1 MTRITFGRRAQKT
14 LRGMSEAQFHQ
25 AGVAFEQFIADRR
38 RPGLNFEKLR
48 GRDDLYSI
56 RVTNGDRA
64 ILRRVVDA
72 GGEGELFEV
81 LLIGPHDIYKAIG
94 RL

>member
-1 MTRITFGRRAQKT
+1 MTRIIFGRRATKA
-14 LRGMSEAQFHQ
+14 LRAMDEAQFRQ
-25 AGVAFEQFIADRR
+25 ASLAFEQFVTDPK

-56 RVTNGDRA
+56 RITQGDRA
-64 ILRRVVDA
+64 ILRRIVDA
-72 GGEGELFEV
+72 EGELFEV
-81 LLIGPHDIYKAIG
+81 LLIGSHDIYKAVG

>member
-1 MTRITFGRRAQKT
+1 MTRIAFASRATKA
-14 LRGMSEAQFHQ
+14 LRAMNETRFRQ
-25 AGVAFEQFIADRR
+25 AGSAFEQFVLDPR

-56 RVTNGDRA
+56 RITHGDRA
-64 ILRRVVDA
+64 ILRRTLDD
-72 GGEGELFEV
+72 EGELFEV
-81 LLIGPHDIYKAIG
+81 LLIGLHDICKAIG